1 MKGIDAWKTTAAICE
16 AAGNEPV
23 YAQVDGEP
31 IGAAPISFRIVP
43 DALSLVTP
51 APTRA

>member
-1 MKGIDAWKTTAAICE
+1 V
-16 AAGNEPV
+16 V

-31 IGAAPISFRIVP
+31 IGPLPLAFRIVP

-51 APTRA
+51 ATLK

>member
-1 MKGIDAWKTTAAICE
+1 LCE
-16 AAGNEPV
+16 SAGANPV

-31 IGAAPISFRIVP
+31 IGPLPLKFQIVP

-51 APTRA
+51 AALRMSPAGS